1 MNKKLRMGMAA
12 VAAGLILA
20 GCGADF
26 ENPVPPVVQD
36 EAVVETVALTVP
48 METEPAAMLPWVGEH
63 RTPLVEHPR
72 GYEVGT
78 RVWIV
83 RHNGCEMPA
92 EVRERIVLAE
102 CGPYVIVFAPELAD
116 DDLKEQAAIL
126 LTQSEL
132 VGPCLELYNSGDA
145 YRSQKEAQAVAEGE
159 NDSGY

>member
-1 MNKKLRMGMAA
+1 MNKKLRVGMAA
-12 VAAGLILA
+12 VTVGLILA

-26 ENPVPPVVQD
+26 ENPVPPVMHD
-36 EAVVETVALTVP
+36 EAVAETVALTVP
-48 METEPAAMLPWVGEH
+48 METEPAVMLPWVGEH
-63 RTPLVEHPR
+63 RTPMVEYPR

-92 EVRERIVLAE
+92 EVRERVVLAE
-102 CGPYVIVFAPELAD
+102 HGPYVIVFAPELSGD
-116 DDLKEQAAIL
+116 TLKDQAAIL

-132 VGPCLELYNSGDA
+132 VGPCLEFYNSGDC
-145 YRSQKEAQAVAEGE
+145 YLSPEEAWAVAEGE